1 MHNNHHSI
9 QVPCKF
15 QINRFINNREVDDP
29 NTRAVDDQGTRA
41 VDIPSIRAVDD
52 PIQSWVILALVTRIL
67 SSVTCFSTPVI
78 FFDTQYSTLLYS
90 GFVDITPLLTPLL
103 TILRVTVL
111 KTLKS
116 QYSSIG
122 RSIG

>member
-52 PIQSWVILALVTRIL
+52 PITRAVDDPSKGQRRAAIAAL
-67 SSVTCFSTPVI
+67 
-78 FFDTQYSTLLYS
+78 
-90 GFVDITPLLTPLL
+90 
-103 TILRVTVL
+103 
-111 KTLKS
+111 
-116 QYSSIG
+116 
-122 RSIG
+122 